1 MTKRTTTTVR
11 EPAGMLATPGLAAAP
26 VMDLMCSHFVL
37 TLAAQQGSKFNVR
50 RDINGLMALAGRH
63 LMWPQAVLARLREF
77 LARRCKDNEF
87 WRGHERLSDA
97 EFLERHGAWRGPYE
111 EGTLFFYLDEYA
123 KDAPKDLLALL
134 AATGQW
140 LRHALK
146 KQSTLVEKN
155 IDALANLLQ
164 LNKAERALLLYGTL
178 ARYQRD
184 LRSLLVEFKVNNAPE
199 AYAAIGDLAG
209 VSAAEVGEAL
219 RAGGR
224 LERIGLVENLI
235 SEHSITDLADLMKV
249 SEKLPPVLMREYR
262 DRAELMAVFTR
273 PASKSSLKAS
283 DFSFVGDD
291 VQVLIQLLRKAQQ
304 TQAAGVNVLL
314 YGPPGTGKTE
324 LAKVV
329 AREAGL
335 DLFEVEY
342 ADRDG
347 NSLSGRDRY
356 RSMQIA
362 QVFLKGAHEAALLFD
377 EVEDVFPPISVDAA
391 GLMARAEQQALSA
404 AVSHSVNGKAWVNQI
419 LESNPVPTLWV
430 TNRIEQIDPAFRR
443 RFAYHLELKSP
454 PPGAREQLVRRALD
468 GVEVSEALVA
478 RLTERKGLTPAQIRT
493 AVRFADLAHA
503 DDAHGG
509 AAFEALIERQL
520 KNADA
525 ALGRSGESAPAKG
538 RRSVTTYDLG
548 MLNVESRFEVPR
560 IVEALKAR
568 GHGALCFYGAPGT
581 GKTALGEYIAEQ
593 MGKPLIVRQ
602 ASDLV
607 SKFVGETEQNMAAMF
622 KEASEEKA
630 VLLLDEADSFLLD
643 RRGAQR
649 SYEVTEVNEMLQQ
662 MERHDG
668 VFICTTNLLDRI
680 DQAALRRFTFK
691 IRFKPLTAEQRE
703 HMFVT
708 EALDGQADALTDDAR
723 RRLAR
728 LEQLCPG
735 DFAAVKRQVDILA
748 SRLTPEEFLEQ
759 LESEH
764 RIKPEVREQ
773 RSMGFLH

>member
-1 MTKRTTTTVR
+1 M
-11 EPAGMLATPGLAAAP
+11 
-26 VMDLMCSHFVL
+26 
-37 TLAAQQGSKFNVR
+37 
-50 RDINGLMALAGRH
+50 
-63 LMWPQAVLARLREF
+63 
-77 LARRCKDNEF
+77 
-87 WRGHERLSDA
+87 
-97 EFLERHGAWRGPYE
+97 
-111 EGTLFFYLDEYA
+111 
-123 KDAPKDLLALL
+123 
-134 AATGQW
+134 
-140 LRHALK
+140 
-146 KQSTLVEKN
+146 
-155 IDALANLLQ
+155 
-164 LNKAERALLLYGTL
+164 
-178 ARYQRD
+178 
-184 LRSLLVEFKVNNAPE
+184 
-199 AYAAIGDLAG
+199 
-209 VSAAEVGEAL
+209 
-219 RAGGR
+219 
-224 LERIGLVENLI
+224 
-235 SEHSITDLADLMKV
+235 
-249 SEKLPPVLMREYR
+249 
-262 DRAELMAVFTR
+262 
-273 PASKSSLKAS
+273 
-283 DFSFVGDD
+283 
-291 VQVLIQLLRKAQQ
+291 
-304 TQAAGVNVLL
+304 
-314 YGPPGTGKTE
+314 
-324 LAKVV
+324 
-329 AREAGL
+329 
-335 DLFEVEY
+335 
-342 ADRDG
+342 
-347 NSLSGRDRY
+347 
-356 RSMQIA
+356 
-362 QVFLKGAHEAALLFD
+362 
-377 EVEDVFPPISVDAA
+377 
-391 GLMARAEQQALSA
+391 
-404 AVSHSVNGKAWVNQI
+404 
-419 LESNPVPTLWV
+419 
-430 TNRIEQIDPAFRR
+430 
-443 RFAYHLELKSP
+443 
-454 PPGAREQLVRRALD
+454 
-468 GVEVSEALVA
+468 
-478 RLTERKGLTPAQIRT
+478 
-493 AVRFADLAHA
+493 RFADLAHA
-503 DDAHGG
+503 DDARGG

-748 SRLTPEEFLEQ
+748 TSFSADEFLEQ
-759 LESEH
+759 LEAEH